1 MATINYVI
9 RDALETDLDACL
21 SLDASYSTDYVWK
34 MNVNAEADSWNVRFQ
49 RERLPRTVEHTYPA
63 DADQLQFALHS
74 DMGFLVAADKE
85 NPELILG
92 YLIVAY
98 DALHSI
104 GRVQGLLVSRLYRQ
118 LGIGTRLLGV
128 TRKWAAEQGASQ
140 LVIETRT
147 KNYPA
152 IVFLQNRGFTFC
164 GFNDQYYRDQ
174 DIALFFGQGLR

>member
-1 MATINYVI
+1 MTAINYVI

-34 MNVNAEADSWNVRFQ
+34 MNLAAEADSLTVRFQ
-49 RERLPRTVEHTYPA
+49 RERLPRTVEAASPA
-63 DADQLQFALHS
+63 DADQLTFALRS
-74 DMGFLVAADKE
+74 DIGFVVAADKE
-85 NPELILG
+85 NPEFIIG
-92 YLIVAY
+92 YLIVGY
-98 DALHSI
+98 DALHAI

-128 TRKWAAEQGASQ
+128 ARKWAAEQGAAQ
-140 LVIETRT
+140 LVVETRT

-152 IVFLQNRGFTFC
+152 ITFLQNRGFTFC

-174 DIALFFGQGLR
+174 DIAIFFGQGLR